1 MFYFDR
7 INNAGIALD
16 GFDAEVVRKTFALNY
31 HHVTDFNERI
41 LDILRPQGRIVIL
54 ASMAGALNGY
64 SSDMVKRFRNVTTAK
79 EADALAI
86 EYQQAAK
93 ESIDTLKDK
102 GWKTAAYSV
111 SKVSCNSSLVSCVLK
126 PEYSVL
132 ITGLCDCLHTR

>member
-1 MFYFDR
+1 M
-7 INNAGIALD
+7 D

-31 HHVTDFNERI
+31 HHVTDFNERVFE
-41 LDILRPQGRIVIL
+41 ILRPQGRIVIV

-64 SSDMVKRFRNVTTAK
+64 SPEIVKRFRNVNTAK
-79 EADALAI
+79 EADALAM

-111 SKVSCNSSLVSCVLK
+111 SKVSK
-126 PEYSVL
+126 
-132 ITGLCDCLHTR
+132 I